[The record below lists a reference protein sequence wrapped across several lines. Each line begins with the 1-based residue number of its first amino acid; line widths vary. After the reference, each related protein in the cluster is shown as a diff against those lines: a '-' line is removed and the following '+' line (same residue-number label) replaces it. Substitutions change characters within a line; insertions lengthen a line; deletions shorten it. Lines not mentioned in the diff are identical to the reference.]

1 MPYAL
6 FANSTKVS
14 KAYPSKSDVWR
25 HAEESGL
32 VTDVGLGE
40 EDPPRRI
47 LDMDYAIHECAPD
60 LAEQPAKSTSID
72 SDMSEHDIAQMIA
85 TCSVNRP
92 SANAAS

>member
-14 KAYPSKSDVWR
+14 KAFDSKSDVWR

-32 VTDVGLGE
+32 VTDVGFGE

-47 LDMDYAIHECAPD
+47 LDMAYTIKECATEPVEG
-60 LAEQPAKSTSID
+60 ASAHG
-72 SDMSEHDIAQMIA
+72 MSEYDIAELIA
-85 TCSVNRP
+85 ACRVNLP
-92 SANAAS
+92 SAAAAS